1 MIKGFNQKG
10 LAISKPEQSGRF
22 FILKKVF
29 INKSDL
35 KKLKE
40 EQA

>member
-10 LAISKPEQSGRF
+10 LAISKPDQSGQF
-22 FILKKVF
+22 LVLKEVF
-29 INKSDL
+29 INKSNL

-40 EQA
+40 GQA